1 MHGQEFVMNANA
13 TSRLGT
19 EDLYALQNGTASIQ
33 RNNASA
39 GTSSGE
45 AVASRSGG
53 GGSTVVSAPPV
64 NLKVVNTL
72 DPAMVGD
79 YLATPE
85 GEQVLLNTIR
95 RNGDS
100 VKSAIGV

>member
-1 MHGQEFVMNANA
+1 MNANA

-39 GTSSGE
+39 GSNSPSV
-45 AVASRSGG
+45 VAAGGG
-53 GGSTVVSAPPV
+53 GGSTVVEAPPV

-72 DPAMVGD
+72 DPAMMGD
-79 YLATPE
+79 YLATPD
-85 GEQVLLNTIR
+85 GEQVLINTIR

-100 VKSAIGV
+100 IKSAIG